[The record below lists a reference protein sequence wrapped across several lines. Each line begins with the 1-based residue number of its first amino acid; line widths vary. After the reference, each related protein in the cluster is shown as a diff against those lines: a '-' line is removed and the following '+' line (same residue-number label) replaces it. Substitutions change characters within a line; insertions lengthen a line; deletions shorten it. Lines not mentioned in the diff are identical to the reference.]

1 MKKQKASLREIS
13 VGPTQV
19 WQQLWSSTW
28 LGISSG
34 RSCGRFMQVYLL
46 TNRTWKMSPTTPPPK
61 RTHPQKVSDV
71 FSKNAQKKTCRRQK
85 TSVSPPSRFYP
96 LGSALDDT
104 LRKWL
109 LLGHSGRLE
118 TDPNRHHPQKTQFI
132 LLIFEG
138 FPTQTHTSPFHI
150 RVILFEDDGS
160 SCFASHAHLFRRE
173 MWLGNEGYKHLTQT
187 CSTGATE
194 IFLPCARPMVL
205 EDRPRPKSKT
215 TPKGKRCSQ
224 YSKP

>member
-1 MKKQKASLREIS
+1 MKGLNETKRASMHLLGFIDHEKAKGASLREIS
-13 VGPTQV
+13 RTSNPSFH
-19 WQQLWSSTW
+19 LSTW
-28 LGISSG
+28 LGYIIWPLFAAGSCSLPFNKQDVENESNDSTTETIVTSTKG
-34 RSCGRFMQVYLL
+34 RI
-46 TNRTWKMSPTTPPPK
+46 
-61 RTHPQKVSDV
+61 V

-118 TDPNRHHPQKTQFI
+118 TDPNHHHPQKTQFI

-160 SCFASHAHLFRRE
+160 SCFASHTHLFRRE
-173 MWLGNEGYKHLTQT
+173 MWLGNEGYEHLTQN
-187 CSTGATE
+187 
-194 IFLPCARPMVL
+194 LQH
-205 EDRPRPKSKT
+205 
-215 TPKGKRCSQ
+215 RCNRDVS
-224 YSKP
+224 SMRAAHGFGGSS